1 MKERQKNLL
10 FLLIIFLSIVWS
22 APTTYASPRLST
34 LIEPQDNLSRLL
46 PSRQTLSGRIVI
58 PNRNQDVPF
67 NSWMEVN
74 PETGRVDLKFVS
86 PIYEIRASLDSA
98 LRVLERVSTLLE
110 DRLIKKL
117 GYEQRDP
124 KINTK
129 EKDSIHIEH
138 FLKGRTVKEKDV
150 GYDYLTFDMDLPQIV
165 LQALLIKG
173 IKEFNGIVI
182 LKDRGWRINI
192 NFQLVE
198 SKDLASLASEYEFP
212 PQLKELLK
220 PESGYYVYVGKISG
234 ILRILY
240 NHKFYY
246 VFSKTE
252 PYKFVAYWGGEPEW
266 VRFIFSQD
274 MVE

>member
-1 MKERQKNLL
+1 MIERQKNLL
-10 FLLIIFLSIVWS
+10 FLLIIFLYIVWS
-22 APTTYASPRLST
+22 APTTYASPRLNT

-46 PSRQTLSGRIVI
+46 PTRQTLSGRIVI
-58 PNRNQDVPF
+58 PYMNQDVPF
-67 NSWMEVN
+67 NSWMKVN
-74 PETGRVDLKFVS
+74 PETGRVDLEFVS
-86 PIYEIRASLDSA
+86 PLYEIRTTLDSA
-98 LRVLERVSTLLE
+98 LRIVESASIILE

-117 GYEQRDP
+117 GYDQRVT

-138 FLKGRTVKEKDV
+138 FLKGRKVKEKDV
-150 GYDYLTFDMDLPQIV
+150 DYDYFTFDLDLPQIA
-165 LQALLIKG
+165 LQALLLKG
-173 IKEFNGIVI
+173 IKEFNTDVI

-220 PESGYYVYVGKISG
+220 PESGYYVYVGKISS

-240 NHKFYY
+240 KHKFYC

-252 PYKFVAYWGGEPEW
+252 PHKFVASWGGEPEW
-266 VRFIFSQD
+266 VRYVFGQD
-274 MVE
+274 KVD